1 MEGQKPKTAL
11 HKGFLGILH
20 STSDWNLKLDLNGM
34 LVVSVFLTVS
44 TFYPLLFS
52 MSTTKVIIIEMTYPC
67 EENMS
72 HWHGERF

>member
-1 MEGQKPKTAL
+1 MEEQKPKTAL
-11 HKGFLGILH
+11 RKGFLGILH
-20 STSDWNLKLDLNGM
+20 STSDWNLNLDLNGM